1 MRSPR
6 YVPQRLEGVSC
17 KETSRG
23 LTIHFKVYPLHWV
36 MPNGRLGEY
45 RPRWNTL
52 K

>member
-23 LTIHFKVYPLHWV
+23 LTIHFKAVRNSLPDDD
-36 MPNGRLGEY
+36 
-45 RPRWNTL
+45 T
-52 K
+52 